1 MWQKGQKRASI
12 WVRVQGIKSMDFQ
25 VVSKVQGL
33 EDLEPPFRP
42 RKKVIFQLGTASA
55 HLAVEAAQLVCD
67 LMVKRGIK
75 RWCFMMRI
83 YRYTSLYIISLYIII
98 SPNPRDCQRALSCV
112 SVLRHEITT
121 GSRTIM
127 DDHSECWMTTC
138 LLPGFPRRDLC
149 HFCCVVQES
158 NSSIFLSS
166 LRFSGSMLV
175 TRMCSTSAQ
184 FSSLGRSPHSATAPE
199 VTMCRAL
206 TCLECKGFTDG
217 GLGNLMLLITR
228 LQTIRQWRPPT
239 GLVPFQKWMELGWIG

>member
-1 MWQKGQKRASI
+1 
-12 WVRVQGIKSMDFQ
+12 
-25 VVSKVQGL
+25 
-33 EDLEPPFRP
+33 
-42 RKKVIFQLGTASA
+42 
-55 HLAVEAAQLVCD
+55 
-67 LMVKRGIK
+67 
-75 RWCFMMRI
+75 
-83 YRYTSLYIISLYIII
+83 LYIII
-98 SPNPRDCQRALSCV
+98 SPKPRDCQRALLCV

-121 GSRTIM
+121 GSRMIM

-166 LRFSGSMLV
+166 LRFRINASHWNVFNICPVQQPWSI
-175 TRMCSTSAQ
+175 T
-184 FSSLGRSPHSATAPE
+184 SATAPE

-206 TCLECKGFTDG
+206 TCLECNGFTDG
-217 GLGNLMLLITR
+217 GLGNSMLLITR